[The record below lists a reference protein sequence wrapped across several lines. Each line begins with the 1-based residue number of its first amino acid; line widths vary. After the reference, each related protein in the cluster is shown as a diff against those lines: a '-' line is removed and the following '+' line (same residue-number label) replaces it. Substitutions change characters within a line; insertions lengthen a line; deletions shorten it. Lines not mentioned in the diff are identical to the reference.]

1 MTPRSD
7 PNLPAGACPGLAASN
22 PGLQKMIL
30 GAFGL
35 PFGLFMT
42 ILSGAELFTGN
53 TALVTMAYLNDKVSK
68 EQLAKS
74 WGYSY
79 AGNFVGSVALAALVV
94 AGGTLSASA
103 APAAI
108 AAAKTSMAFKTALI
122 RGVLCNWLVCMAVYL
137 ASHARDV
144 GGKMVAIW
152 FPISAFVA
160 MGLEHSV
167 ANMFLVPLAIMQV
180 RPSDC
185 ALISATS
192 RRYSAPSAHAAPAC
206 TPRSAASAGR
216 GCHVGH
222 LPHEESP
229 PRHAWQHHRRRRC
242 RRARLHPCVQGVIKG
257 VIRRRSCAP
266 RMIQR
271 SSISTREA
279 YLWPQPPQKR
289 LRAAAG
295 RADRRLPARRAGS
308 GTKHA
313 IQAAA
318 RRLQVQVTP
327 LILHFTVL

>member
-1 MTPRSD
+1 
-7 PNLPAGACPGLAASN
+7 
-22 PGLQKMIL
+22 MIL

-53 TALVTMAYLNDKVSK
+53 TALVTMAYLNDKASK

-180 RPSDC
+180 RPDC
-185 ALISATS
+185 GARALTSATS
-192 RRYSAPSAHAAPAC
+192 RRHSAPSAHAAPAC
-206 TPRSAASAGR
+206 TPRSAAPAGR
-216 GCHVGH
+216 DRHVGH
-222 LPHEESP
+222 LPHEESL
-229 PRHAWQHHRRRRC
+229 PRHAWQHHRRRRR
-242 RRARLHPCVQGVIKG
+242 RRARLHPRVQG
-257 VIRRRSCAP
+257 VIRRRSP
-266 RMIQR
+266 RAR
-271 SSISTREA
+271 WSN
-279 YLWPQPPQKR
+279 
-289 LRAAAG
+289 AAAYID
-295 RADRRLPARRAGS
+295 ACCLFMAP
-308 GTKHA
+308 
-313 IQAAA
+313 AAA
-318 RRLQVQVTP
+318 RETTHRRRPRSETAGARRRSTPPAAFHAAQECYYSSGGTTWPCARGRVAPAGLASRYLYNLLLQ
-327 LILHFTVL
+327 

>member
-1 MTPRSD
+1 MTPPPVAITPWPD
-7 PNLPAGACPGLAASN
+7 PELPAGACPGLASTN

-53 TALVTMAYLNDKVSK
+53 TALVTMAYLNDKASK

-180 RPSDC
+180 RPDC
-185 ALISATS
+185 GARALTSATS
-192 RRYSAPSAHAAPAC
+192 RRHSAPSAHAAPAC
-206 TPRSAASAGR
+206 TPRSAAPAGR
-216 GCHVGH
+216 GRHVGH
-222 LPHEESP
+222 LPHEKSP
-229 PRHAWQHHRRRRC
+229 PRHAWQHHRRRRR
-242 RRARLHPCVQGVIKG
+242 RRARLHPRVQGVISEG
-257 VIRRRSCAP
+257 DPCALDDP
-266 RMIQR
+266 TQQQFDARC
-271 SSISTREA
+271 A
-279 YLWPQPPQKR
+279 YLWPNRRKRDYAPPPAEIGDR
-289 LRAAAG
+289 RRAAG
-295 RADRRLPARRAGS
+295 TRDPGSTPPPAAFRSVA
-308 GTKHA
+308 
-313 IQAAA
+313 
-318 RRLQVQVTP
+318 
-327 LILHFTVL
+327 